1 LVPFGIIRRDRVG
14 HRRRHHRRPFASDRS
29 KGSSIDGV
37 EGRLA
42 EIAATIK
49 EIAVLTLVIGILIIV
64 VIGAILF
71 WVIDKFCPDARLA
84 QLLKLLV
91 VLVCL
96 GAIVNR
102 LLPLLGYS
110 SVL

>member
-1 LVPFGIIRRDRVG
+1 
-14 HRRRHHRRPFASDRS
+14 
-29 KGSSIDGV
+29 
-37 EGRLA
+37 
-42 EIAATIK
+42 
-49 EIAVLTLVIGILIIV
+49 VLTLVIGILIIV

-84 QLLKLLV
+84 LLV

-96 GAIVNR
+96 GAIVAR
-102 LLPLLGYS
+102 LLPLLGYP

>member
-1 LVPFGIIRRDRVG
+1 MNRKLAAVWGMPTRDLNRRG
-14 HRRRHHRRPFASDRS
+14 HRFAD
-29 KGSSIDGV
+29 
-37 EGRLA
+37 
-42 EIAATIK
+42 IAATMR
-49 EIAVLTLVIGILIIV
+49 EFAVLTLVIGILIIV

-96 GAIVNR
+96 AAIVNR
-102 LLPLLGYS
+102 LLPLLGYPS
-110 SVL
+110 AL

>member
-1 LVPFGIIRRDRVG
+1 MKPRIKDKRIREACR
-14 HRRRHHRRPFASDRS
+14 
-29 KGSSIDGV
+29 
-37 EGRLA
+37 
-42 EIAATIK
+42 IK
-49 EIAVLTLVIGILIIV
+49 WREVAVLTLVIGILIIV

-84 QLLKLLV
+84 QLLKVLV

-102 LLPLLGYS
+102 LLPLLGYP